1 MDISHGLP
9 PRKCLFN
16 FMSPMCDDVV
26 AQRSKRCTMV
36 YTCWNPSWYV
46 FILKVGLAS
55 SPLTTS
61 IMLGN
66 SFLWDDHLG
75 RDPCLVLSLWVQR
88 VGSKPF
94 MLTTSYKSFSS
105 LVSCKP
111 TTIITRRKDDG
122 LIKMYLKLEG

>member
-1 MDISHGLP
+1 MDISHRLP

-26 AQRSKRCTMV
+26 AQRLKRCTLA

-94 MLTTSYKSFSS
+94 MS
-105 LVSCKP
+105 
-111 TTIITRRKDDG
+111 
-122 LIKMYLKLEG
+122 